1 MIDRV
6 IGRRG
11 ALALLAAG
19 LLGGCRAAP
28 AEAGRGLVTLDG
40 GTARLALLLRREQA
54 GTVAVTGGDPV
65 LPAIA
70 AVQGAPVLDLG
81 GAGGLDLEA
90 LARLRPEVLAGH
102 RLPGVPAE
110 LLRGLAR
117 LRLVRRTGDVRAD
130 ALALGA
136 AVGAAGAAVAAWE
149 AFERDRAELAAR
161 LAARRMPTISVLG
174 AGRGDGVVTTVSGST
189 AAGQVLRA
197 LGVARPAAQEAVAD
211 GPLPF
216 PEISGERLGEHD
228 ADLLVLLRGNA
239 GSVREQPLL
248 RTSPAVRAG
257 RVVEADQFEWAALA
271 SLPSAR
277 WVLADLAGLLLERS
291 APLLGIGSPGGLDRL
306 RGFRAG

>member
-19 LLGGCRAAP
+19 LLGGCRPAP
-28 AEAGRGLVTLDG
+28 AETGRGLVTLDG
-40 GTARLALLLRREQA
+40 GTARLALLLGREQV
-54 GTVAVTGGDPV
+54 GTVALPGGDPV
-65 LPAIA
+65 LPAIEA
-70 AVQGAPVLDLG
+70 AQGSPVRDLG

-136 AVGAAGAAVAAWE
+136 AVGSTGAIAAWE
-149 AFERDRAELAAR
+149 DFERDRADLAAR
-161 LAARRMPTISVLG
+161 LANRRMPTISVLG
-174 AGRGDGVVTTVSGST
+174 AGRGDGVVTTVSTAT

-197 LGVARPAAQEAVAD
+197 LGAARPPAQEAVAD

-228 ADLLVLLRGNA
+228 ADLLVLLRGGA

-248 RTSPAVRAG
+248 RTLPAVRAG
-257 RVVEADQFEWAALA
+257 RVVAADRFEWAALA

-277 WVLADLAGLLLERS
+277 WVLADLAGLLLDRAE
-291 APLLGIGSPGGLDRL
+291 PLLGIGSPPGLDRL
-306 RGFRAG
+306 RAFRAR